1 MVGGPGPATVCSFS
15 ITLGIL
21 FGRDSRQEARE
32 GHGPAPAWAHARRGV
47 AAAGCLRF
55 AGRRHSRLPG
65 RTRSRYA
72 AASLAVTLANTNAEA
87 HAKANADPY
96 PAADAPT
103 DAATDNPTNTP
114 THPSTDAGPDRHA
127 SPGSHRTTTLERPD
141 VAAGGSRGRDRGRP
155 LAACRCTAGR
165 GLSSGGGACPAG
177 GGRERRRGLG
187 IAIGYAEPVPV
198 DDGCSAGHPRAGGHG
213 AARHR
218 AHAALSA
225 ASSP

>member
-1 MVGGPGPATVCSFS
+1 TCRRLADAGAGAGYDGDTIGAGHSLMVGGREEATDCSFS

-96 PAADAPT
+96 PAADAPPHSPP
-103 DAATDNPTNTP
+103 PT
-114 THPSTDAGPDRHA
+114 
-127 SPGSHRTTTLERPD
+127 
-141 VAAGGSRGRDRGRP
+141 
-155 LAACRCTAGR
+155 
-165 GLSSGGGACPAG
+165 
-177 GGRERRRGLG
+177 
-187 IAIGYAEPVPV
+187 
-198 DDGCSAGHPRAGGHG
+198 
-213 AARHR
+213 
-218 AHAALSA
+218 
-225 ASSP
+225 